1 MTIELFFIVYISR
14 TSRFNRAYRFY
25 GQWIPVLR
33 GSTTQRPMR
42 ADVHQI
48 YSSLTSSFNTAYRFY
63 GQWILVL
70 RGGTTQRPLRA
81 DVHQISTPGF
91 RYQCTSESST
101 HYCAVRSTA
110 VTLLLLLRGGACV
123 DSEDGGRKGKNG
135 VLQAVSPACLSLSMH
150 WHYGLRLGRFR
161 I

>member
-1 MTIELFFIVYISR
+1 MLLIVI
-14 TSRFNRAYRFY
+14 
-25 GQWIPVLR
+25 VLIFQ
-33 GSTTQRPMR
+33 GSIKFR

-63 GQWILVL
+63 GHWILVL

-101 HYCAVRSTA
+101 HYCAVRSAA

-123 DSEDGGRKGKNG
+123 DSVE
-135 VLQAVSPACLSLSMH
+135 VAAS
-150 WHYGLRLGRFR
+150 
-161 I
+161 